1 MEIGVIGLN
10 TGITVVNESRVKQFF
25 VMAPKEFTRSMAKY
39 MYHER
44 NLFVGTRT
52 KKKMGSFRRSLVKKQ
67 RKSYPGQWS
76 KGMAMA
82 FTGYVY
88 NSDKLDNMNLNLGI
102 SEKWQDRIP
111 YLEDLSKT
119 HTVTPKNRK
128 WLMIPFYKNLKSI
141 GLFGRVGGFGRGKT
155 KQHWGRVLKMLDE
168 HSRTNWLFSRG
179 RLLVFGYIEKKSG
192 SHRARHMGRLDRK
205 LLFVGVKSA
214 TIKKQY
220 DFKRAFMRRKPG
232 VIKRANKAVEKTVK
246 NIDRKVSK
254 GFYFVG

>member
-1 MEIGVIGLN
+1 MEIGVIGLKAD
-10 TGITVVNESRVKQFF
+10 ITIVNESKVKQLFA
-25 VMAPKEFTRSMAKY
+25 MAPKEFTNSMAKF

-52 KKKMGSFRRSLVKKQ
+52 KKKMGYFRRSLVKKE
-67 RKSYPGQWS
+67 RKSYHGKWS

-82 FTGYVY
+82 FTGFVH
-88 NSDKLDNMNLNLGI
+88 NSKNLEGMNLNLGI
-102 SEKWQDRIP
+102 SEKWQERIP

-119 HTVTPKNRK
+119 HTVTPKNK
-128 WLMIPFYKNLKSI
+128 SWLMIPFYKNLKSI
-141 GLFGRVGGFGRGKT
+141 GLFGRIGGFGRGKT

-168 HSRTNWLFSRG
+168 HSRTSWLLFHNK
-179 RLLVFGYIEKKSG
+179 LLVFGDIEKKSG
-192 SHRARHMGRLDRK
+192 SHRARHLGRLDKK

-220 DFKRAFMRRKPG
+220 DFKRSFMRRRAG
-232 VIKRANKAVEKTVK
+232 VIKRAHKAVDKTVK
-246 NIDRKVSK
+246 TIDRKVSQ